1 MPSSGHDSDEDHP
14 RRAPLQPKN
23 LFSACS
29 CGRSFNLLRKK
40 SWCRYC
46 GYVYCSSCLSQNA
59 VIPQFS
65 YNTPVPVCGTCAPLL
80 EISDMD
86 DDDILKQN
94 VSKLKEFA
102 NWYGVDTRGCLEKRD
117 FVGVVR
123 GVGEEEE
130 FVFRG
135 NIGQT
140 RNQQRNGGA
149 NSDAR
154 GGRSTPT
161 PAPSPATGS
170 GSGRRQQAQSY
181 EFFGT
186 TNGGVRDAAEAMRRR
201 FDATPT
207 GNVSGANSHQQPTP
221 PHTNGGSQPGTPL
234 RQNGS
239 GTPSMGGVPHTPTTP
254 STPSTSTTSQSST
267 PSATPKPSMLTLSQL
282 LSNPVDLHTL
292 SAATLKSILR
302 QNHVDIS
309 TILEKS
315 ELIDR
320 VNRLLESER
329 RDRAQTDTDIAEDR
343 MCKSVADL
351 LYCSDKL
358 RVSGMW
364 TLCGVY

>member
-46 GYVYCSSCLSQNA
+46 GYVYCSSCLSQTA

-65 YNTPVPVCGTCAPLL
+65 YHTSVPVCGTCAPLL
-80 EISDMD
+80 EISGMD
-86 DDDILKQN
+86 DDDILKLN

-135 NIGQT
+135 NIGQI

-154 GGRSTPT
+154 SGRSTPI
-161 PAPSPATGS
+161 PAPNPATGS
-170 GSGRRQQAQSY
+170 GSARRQQAQSY
-181 EFFGT
+181 DFFGT
-186 TNGGVRDAAEAMRRR
+186 TNGSVRDAAEAMRRR

-207 GNVSGANSHQQPTP
+207 GNVSGSNGHQQPTP
-221 PHTNGGSQPGTPL
+221 PHTNVGSQPGTPL

-254 STPSTSTTSQSST
+254 STPSTTSPSST
-267 PSATPKPSMLTLSQL
+267 PSATPKPSTLTLSQL

-315 ELIDR
+315 ELIER

-343 MCKSVADL
+343 MCKNADIVWRAL
-351 LYCSDKL
+351 IAG
-358 RVSGMW
+358 RW
-364 TLCGVY
+364 